1 MSDVYSLLREF
12 ADSWA
17 LLVLFLFFVGA
28 FAWVWRPGSRAL
40 HDDAA
45 RSIFD
50 GPASPDPA
58 YLAPE
63 AEPAP
68 TTRRLPPSRATGD
81 Q

>member
-1 MSDVYSLLREF
+1 MTDVYSLLREF

-50 GPASPDPA
+50 DPASP
-58 YLAPE
+58 
-63 AEPAP
+63 EPAP
-68 TTRRLPPSRATGD
+68 RPTPTIRRLPPSCATGD
-81 Q
+81 HR